1 MTAAEKLDLISEAD
15 YLAGELTS
23 RVKHEYQ
30 GGIVHA
36 MAGAGN
42 QHNRIATTVVSTL
55 HRRLR
60 GFPCEAFN
68 SDTKV
73 RVRLASQIRYYYPDA
88 SVVCRPNP
96 PKDSFHDEPVVIV
109 EVLSPSTRRV
119 DMTEK
124 QEAYFAI
131 PSLLVYILVE
141 QDFASITVHRR
152 TPRGF
157 VPEVFPG
164 LDAIVPL
171 PEIGVDLPLAE
182 VYERVEFAADPGDT
196 P

>member
-1 MTAAEKLDLISEAD
+1 
-15 YLAGELTS
+15 
-23 RVKHEYQ
+23 
-30 GGIVHA
+30 

-42 QHNRIATTVVSTL
+42 QHNRIATNLLSTL

-60 GFPCEAFN
+60 GYPCEAFN

-73 RVRLASQIRYYYPDA
+73 RVRLSSQIRYYYPDA

-96 PKDSFHDEPVVIV
+96 PEDSFHDEPVVIV
-109 EVLSPSTRRV
+109 EALSPSTRRI

-131 PSLLVYILVE
+131 PSLLVYVLVE
-141 QDFASITVHRR
+141 QDSASMTIHRR

-157 VPEVFPG
+157 VAEAYCS
-164 LDAIVPL
+164 LDAIIPL
-171 PEIGVDLPLAE
+171 PEIGIELPLAE
-182 VYERVEFAADPGDT
+182 VYERVEFAAVPGCSL
-196 P
+196 

>member
-1 MTAAEKLDLISEAD
+1 MSAAEQLGLISEAD

-23 RVKHEYQ
+23 RVKHEYL

-42 QHNRIATTVVSTL
+42 RHNDIVVNITSAL
-55 HRRLR
+55 HARLR
-60 GFPCEAFN
+60 GLPCRPCN

-96 PKDSFHDEPVVIV
+96 PEDSFHDEPVVVV
-109 EVLSPSTRRV
+109 EVFSPSTRRI

-131 PSLLVYILVE
+131 PSLLVYLLVE
-141 QDFASITVHRR
+141 QDSASVTLYCR
-152 TPRGF
+152 TSCGF
-157 VPEVFPG
+157 VAGVYSG
-164 LDAIVPL
+164 LGAVVPL
-171 PEIGVDLPLAE
+171 PEIGIDLPLGD
-182 VYERVEFAADPGDT
+182 VYERVEFTGEA
-196 P
+196 

>member
-1 MTAAEKLDLISEAD
+1 MTAAEKPDLISEAD

-23 RVKHEYQ
+23 RVKHEYL

-42 QHNRIATTVVSTL
+42 QHNDIVVNITSVL
-55 HRRLR
+55 HARLR
-60 GFPCEAFN
+60 GRPCRPCN

-141 QDFASITVHRR
+141 QDFASIAVHRR

-157 VPEVFPG
+157 VSEVFPG
-164 LDAIVPL
+164 LDAIAPL

-182 VYERVEFAADPGDT
+182 VYDRVEFAADPGDM

>member
-1 MTAAEKLDLISEAD
+1 MTAAEQPGLISEAD
-15 YLAGELTS
+15 YLAGEITS
-23 RVKHEYQ
+23 RVKHEYL

-42 QHNRIATTVVSTL
+42 QHNRIATNVVSTL

-60 GFPCEAFN
+60 GYPCEAFN

-96 PKDSFHDEPVVIV
+96 PEDSFHDEPVLVV

-131 PSLLVYILVE
+131 PSLLVYLLVE
-141 QDFASITVHRR
+141 QDSALVTLYGR
-152 TPRGF
+152 TPSGF
-157 VPEVFPG
+157 VAGVYSG
-164 LDAIVPL
+164 LGAVVPL
-171 PEIGVDLPLAE
+171 PEIGIDLPLGD
-182 VYERVEFAADPGDT
+182 VYERVEFAGEA
-196 P
+196 

>member
-1 MTAAEKLDLISEAD
+1 MTAAEKLALISEAD
-15 YLAGELTS
+15 YLAGELAS
-23 RVKHEYQ
+23 KVKHEYL

-42 QHNRIATTVVSTL
+42 QHNDIVVNLTSAL
-55 HRRLR
+55 HARLR
-60 GFPCEAFN
+60 GRPCRPCN
-68 SDTKV
+68 SDSKV
-73 RVRLASQIRYYYPDA
+73 RVRLASQTRYYYPDA

-96 PKDSFHDEPVVIV
+96 PGDSFHDEPVVIV

-141 QDFASITVHRR
+141 QDFASLEIHRR

-157 VPEVFPG
+157 VPEVFSS
-164 LDAIVPL
+164 LESIVPL
-171 PEIGVDLPLAE
+171 PEIGIDLRLAD
-182 VYERVEFAADPGDT
+182 VYERVDLPAES
-196 P
+196 

>member
-1 MTAAEKLDLISEAD
+1 MTAAEQLRRISEAD

-23 RVKHEYQ
+23 RVKHEYL
-30 GGIVHA
+30 GGVVHA

-42 QHNRIATTVVSTL
+42 QHNRIATNVVSTL

-60 GFPCEAFN
+60 GYPCEAFN

-73 RVRLASQIRYYYPDA
+73 RIRLASQIRYYYPDA

-96 PKDSFHDEPVVIV
+96 PEDSFHDEPVLVV

-124 QEAYFAI
+124 QEAYLAI
-131 PSLLVYILVE
+131 PSLLVYLLVE
-141 QDFASITVHRR
+141 QDSALATLYRR
-152 TPRGF
+152 TSCGF
-157 VPEVFPG
+157 VAGVFSG

-171 PEIGVDLPLAE
+171 PEIGIDLPLAD
-182 VYERVEFAADPGDT
+182 VFERVEFTGEA
-196 P
+196 

>member
-1 MTAAEKLDLISEAD
+1 MTAAEKLRMISEAD
-15 YLAGELTS
+15 YHAGELTS
-23 RVKHEYQ
+23 TVKHEYL

-42 QHNRIATTVVSTL
+42 QHNDIVVNITSAL
-55 HRRLR
+55 HARLR
-60 GFPCEAFN
+60 GRPCRPCN

-73 RVRLASQIRYYYPDA
+73 RVRVASQIRYYYPDA

-96 PKDSFHDEPVVIV
+96 PEDSFHDEPVVIV
-109 EVLSPSTRRV
+109 EVLSPSTRRI

-131 PSLLVYILVE
+131 PSLMVYLLVE
-141 QDFASITVHRR
+141 QDSASITIHRR

-157 VPEVFPG
+157 VAEVYSG
-164 LDAIVPL
+164 LEAIVPL
-171 PEIGVDLPLAE
+171 PEISIELPLAD
-182 VYERVEFAADPGDT
+182 VYERVEFAAVPGAT
-196 P
+196 F